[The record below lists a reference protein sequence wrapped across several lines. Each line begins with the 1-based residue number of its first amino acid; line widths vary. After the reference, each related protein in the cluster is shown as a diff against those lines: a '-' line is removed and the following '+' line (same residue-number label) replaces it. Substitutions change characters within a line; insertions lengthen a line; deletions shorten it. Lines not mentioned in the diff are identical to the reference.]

1 MRGYQTCPWLPK
13 SLPVILVKIIF
24 KNPGTMPDTEDLA
37 IFVRVVELGSLSAA
51 GRDMR
56 LSAAVV
62 SNRIARLEKDVGTR
76 LLNRTTRHVSLT
88 EDGSRYYEHCVIILN
103 ELEQAEGALDAIT
116 AEPRGPI
123 KVTMPS
129 AFGRLHVAPH
139 VPRFLEKHPQMQVRL
154 HLTDSLVD
162 LIQERI
168 DLAIRIAELTDST
181 AIVRKLAPNRRLIVA
196 APDYLKRRGTPKV
209 PEDLLD
215 HNCLLLRFP
224 GSKQY
229 RWTVQGPDGPI
240 TLRVSGNM
248 DSNNG
253 EALHDWCLA
262 GHGLALKSLWEIVD
276 DLNEGRLIPV
286 LTDYPPPSHAIYA
299 LYPHSQHAPPR
310 VRVFIDFLAEVFG
323 AKPSWEKKLKIKLP

>member
-1 MRGYQTCPWLPK
+1 
-13 SLPVILVKIIF
+13 
-24 KNPGTMPDTEDLA
+24 MPDTDDFA

-88 EDGSRYYEHCVIILN
+88 EDGSRYYDHCVAILN
-103 ELEQAEGALDAIT
+103 ELEQAESAIT
-116 AEPRGPI
+116 SGSAEPRGPI
-123 KVTMPS
+123 KVTAPT

-139 VPRFLEKHPQMQVRL
+139 VPRFLERHPLMQVRL
-154 HLTDSLVD
+154 HLTDALVD
-162 LIQERI
+162 LVQERV

-181 AIVRKLAPNRRLIVA
+181 AIVRTLAPNRRMIVA
-196 APDYLKRRGTPKV
+196 APDYLKRHGTPQE

-224 GSKQY
+224 GSKQF
-229 RWTVQGPDGPI
+229 RWTLKGRDGPV

-248 DSNNG
+248 DSNSG
-253 EALHDWCLA
+253 EALRDWCLA
-262 GHGLALKSLWEIVD
+262 GHGLALKSLWEIAE
-276 DLNEGRLIPV
+276 DLNEGRLVPV
-286 LTDYPPPSHAIYA
+286 LTDFPPPSHAIYA
-299 LYPHSQHAPPR
+299 MYPHSHAAPPR
-310 VRVFIDFLAEVFG
+310 VRAFIDFLAETYG
-323 AKPSWEKKLKIKLP
+323 PKPYWEKRLKVKLR